1 MLSIRRGIGSNGGPQ
16 SAGALSIGVAALI
29 VLFGTAATWVARIGV
44 DHGAPTPV
52 YQLRMGT
59 PTAPAS
65 DAHENKQEAV
75 TLAAQLDATGQPTL
89 LVTTPALWDG
99 QPVTEV
105 RVSTD
110 GLESAAAG
118 HLPEGWSA
126 QTVGGAL
133 AFTGPALTDP
143 SAHFR
148 IDLGSAATTE
158 ALNVFASAA
167 GMTVYDRTTDV
178 AQLAQMQVIDVLAN
192 ALHFPWQVTPGEMV
206 TFQAVAN
213 SPIVPG
219 GSWSIAGSAPQV
231 VQGAAGQPL
240 SYQWR
245 VPTTL
250 TPASAVS
257 VTWTNPFGQ
266 VAVNVPTAN
275 VGVVTPPA
283 AAAQAPPRL
292 IDCTPR
298 GFAGRVVCL
307 CGWFPTAAERD
318 GFTLDGQPL
327 SVVAASSTT
336 VLVRLP
342 SDAQPGPRTIAA
354 DAGRGFDASQTISIV
369 ILAARGSVD
378 QNRLRLGQ
386 STPLR
391 LEVLGT
397 TDQLDIVLTN
407 YTPGIVQVTG
417 GIVQVVRTSGGT
429 PNVAQRQVQ
438 GITPGNFDIGYQLA
452 EDPCPCVDPPGTVV
466 AGTPTPPGD
475 TPPPGTGLPPVP
487 PAGPPPPGGGTTTGP
502 PPGDSTTTGPPL
514 PPITG
519 PPPVP
524 PGNPP
529 AFPPPNDE
537 TDDDT
542 CCGFRPDGTITFPK
556 ITDPLVPAPVRMA
569 PRDPAYGA
577 TQVLLHSGA
586 YVHNE
591 VDLEVQAVGFPFRL
605 ARRYVG
611 DVETVEGGVL
621 GHRWDFAL
629 NKRLVPQAAREL
641 GTNMLLERPL
651 IETPQVWYYDGHGDA
666 ALRDGIESEWRDVL
680 NFGVRTP
687 IRAFV
692 TTYEQLP
699 GDFFE
704 IQRYVL
710 EDPAD
715 HPFGRHPAVDIERGE
730 AIFFVLR
737 ERNGLRYIFNCRGQL
752 IHTLHRNDMLSLAGR
767 GAGLAQDSVRMTFE
781 YDGPLNPLTQN
792 PMLSRIRDASGHVFT
807 VDTRDIGQASLDTN
821 YQGRVRSEL
830 IPIPRVSEI
839 RGVGRT
845 ISFEYDTNANGG
857 PTLRSVIDSV
867 GAQTRTTRYGYD
879 SERRLTTVVTPKQ
892 MASEQ
897 KPYLTN
903 RYGAAGKVVEQVV
916 GHPDSSNAIRTY
928 ISYSG
933 QSTTT
938 RDARGN
944 ETRYDWRTVA
954 GHPVVQ
960 AATLTPADASEG
972 GPWST
977 RFEHNGHTQVVRITE
992 PRGNVTEL
1000 AYDGQD
1006 DPVTEGW
1013 IRNKSSAVTYA
1024 RDLSAGNLISVTQ
1037 RPGTAGASGVVQTTL
1052 AYEPLYN
1059 QIAEEVDARGNRTT
1073 YRYVY
1078 QQPGDFGNYVGRK
1091 VPDIT
1096 RPDGSRVAVPE
1107 FEREFNVR
1115 GQLVRE
1121 HMDGERERTY
1131 EFDSRGYL
1139 VRETFPEFAEKT
1151 YQRDIAGLVLAEGG
1165 SFGETRFLRGPFG
1178 EVTETI
1184 EDPSGFANR
1193 TQFTY
1198 DRDGGLIERRRELKD
1213 NFTAP
1218 VGGGG
1223 PARVPDQWVTERF
1236 TLDILGR
1243 ATKEERGSGADWLE
1257 QSHQYDDRGLRS
1269 WSGRPG
1275 VNGNFIETSYAYDAR
1290 GLIKEVRQGLGTSE
1304 ELVESTTHDAN
1315 GNVISRMSRSERDPA
1330 GLSAGPDRDWSYEY
1344 DGVDRLVAVTDPLGA
1359 RTEYTLDAAGNVTEE
1374 RVVENQGGIELRRV
1388 RRSYD
1393 ELGSPITEET
1403 AVLNAEGHVAT
1414 SEVYLDRF
1422 LARVRTVGPA
1432 GGEARYR
1439 YDAAGRVIEVV
1450 SPSGDTLRSVYDVA
1464 GNRVQVSRTE
1474 VGNRMDSLG
1483 GLQPTYDR
1491 RSVEYAY
1498 DALGRVV
1505 RESGEVTTTR
1515 YFHDSFSNPRGV
1527 LLADGA
1533 SDSIRYDGLG
1543 RKVLHAV
1550 GARRLITTFGPDGLP
1565 SSRTDGAHQT
1575 RWTWDVHGRLK
1586 SEQASGAGTRS
1597 IRRDAHGNPLEVTD
1611 ANGTVVTTTFNA
1623 VGLPLRRSV
1632 AKAGRS
1638 LTVHGMPFPYVQGPA
1653 QIDYEYDVL
1662 GQLTFAG
1669 TDWDGDVQ
1677 SGAWDG
1683 ASTRLSY
1690 DGLGRVEFEDQ
1701 DVPGSTYRVRRA
1713 YAANHRTVSTTYPS
1727 QAGALT
1733 VHHRLDAL
1741 GRVTEVSTDT
1751 VMVGTV
1757 AHYSYQGP
1765 SRISGRWYANLV
1777 TTQYGVD
1784 PQAGTVDIDV
1794 QSPLRYGASGP
1805 VWSGQLTSGRYG
1817 VASIRE
1823 QRPAEGNA
1831 PSVDMS
1837 TTFSY
1842 STSGRRTRA
1851 STALVTRSQQGS
1863 IQAHTVSTT
1872 MSGYQNG
1879 QLVAASETLIDEV
1892 ANVVQFARSDRFV
1905 NDSLGRRSS
1914 MSTVIGSNFRSPVTP
1929 WDAVRQ
1935 VDSAAGQASSQL
1947 TGGKNFLYDG
1957 NGNLI
1962 SDGELVYAYDHEGR
1976 LTRVMEVR
1984 PGGGESILFTYDAL
1998 GRRVRAD
2005 PLPGGGAVGLVNWGT
2020 WDREPV
2026 DFVYDGR
2033 QTIAEIDRG
2042 PVAATGAPVRRRYI
2056 LGARPGERI
2065 RAEYWDGSGGLQSFY
2080 LHEGMQGEVALLT
2093 DSAGY
2098 ARDMVSTGPTAGTG
2112 YAIPDEM
2119 RFVQGT
2125 NARAPYLSWTTRVD
2139 GFAGTRYDELEGG
2152 AHIDYRPIRAL
2163 ADSAGMQ
2170 AMRQSV
2176 SSAQTTGALTLGALA
2191 ALPLSAWGTGVLA
2204 TSGAGAFTWSGFLTP
2219 VVLTSSFNAMG
2230 GAAAA
2235 WFSGDDS
2242 YGLREYLSDAGEG
2255 AILGL
2260 AGGKAAAAGFK
2271 LPTAIGLEAAFAM
2284 NLRTATGL
2292 YEGLTPIEAT
2302 NNALQETGLEVATM
2316 GVMLGTG
2323 KAIAGVISEIQSRA
2337 LAEGVAATTRRVR
2350 PGSPTLTFEYGVLK
2364 DMNDYKSF
2372 VPKALAVPDAKS
2384 MEMAVLGLLERGTAM
2399 SAVAARGVR
2408 SGSIKVR
2415 IADMDPGYAG
2425 YFFPKSRNT
2434 IYVNYK
2440 SLMAGGRVNPMP
2452 AALTVVHEFTH
2463 AAGGGELAAWVAELQ
2478 FASVLVARSAGR
2490 AALQGAVNVPWLS
2503 PMKNSALRA
2512 YLKGRGGQFPDL
2524 LGGISRTYAQTG
2536 QRLSMHR
2543 GIQPFQVVNQMGGFS
2558 RMLGVDHKWAM
2569 GWMQVLDAGRLPG
2582 HYE

>member
-1 MLSIRRGIGSNGGPQ
+1 MSIRRGAGSHNR
-16 SAGALSIGVAALI
+16 STRTGALSLSVAALI
-29 VLFGTAATWVARIGV
+29 VLFGTAATWVARQAV
-44 DHGAPTPV
+44 DRRPVEGV
-52 YQLRMGT
+52 YQLSMRT
-59 PTAPAS
+59 LDAPAS
-65 DAHENKQEAV
+65 DAHEANQEAV
-75 TLAAQLDATGQPTL
+75 TVASQLDATGQPTL
-89 LVTTPALWDG
+89 LVTTPAVWDG

-105 RVSTD
+105 RVSTAD
-110 GLESAAAG
+110 LESAVAG

-126 QTVGGAL
+126 QAVGGTL
-133 AFTGPALTDP
+133 TFTGPALTDA

-148 IDLGSAATTE
+148 IDLASAATTE
-158 ALNVFASAA
+158 ALNVLASAT
-167 GMTVYDRTTDV
+167 GTTVYDRATDV
-178 AQLAQMQVIDVLAN
+178 AQLAQMQVVDVLADVV
-192 ALHFPWQVTPGEMV
+192 HFPWQVTPGETV

-231 VQGAAGQPL
+231 VQGASGQPL
-240 SYQWR
+240 SYQWQ
-245 VPTTL
+245 VPATL
-250 TPASAVS
+250 TPASPVT

-275 VGVVTPPA
+275 VGVITPPA

-318 GFTLDGQPL
+318 GFMLDGQPL
-327 SVVAASSTT
+327 GVVAASSTT

-342 SDAQPGPRTIAA
+342 GDAQPGPRTITA
-354 DAGRGFDASQTISIV
+354 DPGRGFDASQTISIV

-378 QNRLRLGQ
+378 QNRLRRGQ
-386 STPLR
+386 ATPLR

-397 TDQLDIVLTN
+397 TEQLDIVLTN

-429 PNVAQRQVQ
+429 PNTATRQVQ

-466 AGTPTPPGD
+466 AGTPTPTGD
-475 TPPPGTGLPPVP
+475 PPPPGTGLPPVP

-502 PPGDSTTTGPPL
+502 PSGDSTTTGPPL
-514 PPITG
+514 PPISG
-519 PPPVP
+519 PPPLP
-524 PGNPP
+524 PGTPP
-529 AFPPPNDE
+529 AFPPPTDE

-542 CCGFRPDGTITFPK
+542 CCGFRPDGTITYPK
-556 ITDPLVPAPVRMA
+556 ITDPLVPAPVRIA

-577 TQVLLHSGA
+577 TQVLVHSGA

-591 VDLEVQAVGFPFRL
+591 VDLEIQAVGFPFRL

-611 DVETVEGGVL
+611 DVETVEGGLL

-651 IETPQVWYYDGHGDA
+651 VETPQVWYYDGHGDA
-666 ALRDGIESEWRDVL
+666 ALREGIESEWRDVL

-704 IQRYVL
+704 IQRFIL

-752 IHTLHRNDMLSLAGR
+752 LHTLHRNDMLSLAGR
-767 GAGLAQDSVRMTFE
+767 GARLASDSVRMTFE

-792 PMLSRIRDASGHVFT
+792 PMLSRVRDASGHVYT
-807 VDTRDIGQASLDTN
+807 ITTRDIGQASLDTN
-821 YQGRVRSEL
+821 FEGRVRSEL
-830 IPIPRVSEI
+830 IPIPRVAEV

-845 ISFEYDTNANGG
+845 LSFDYDTNGSGG

-867 GAQTRTTRYGYD
+867 GAHTRTTRYGYD
-879 SERRLTTVVTPKQ
+879 VERRLTTVVTPKQ

-903 RYGAAGKVVEQVV
+903 RYGADGRVVEQVV

-933 QSTTT
+933 QTTTT

-944 ETRYDWRTVA
+944 ETRYDWQLVS

-960 AATLTPADASEG
+960 VATLTPSDASEG
-972 GPWST
+972 GPWTT
-977 RFEHNGHTQVVRITE
+977 RFEHNGHTQVVRITQ

-1013 IRNKSSAVTYA
+1013 LRNKGPSVTYA
-1024 RDLSAGNLISVTQ
+1024 RDLSAGNLVSVTQ
-1037 RPGTAGASGVVQTTL
+1037 RSGQVGSGEVVTTAL

-1059 QIAEEVDARGNRTT
+1059 QIAEEVDPRGHRTT
-1073 YRYVY
+1073 YRYRY
-1078 QQPGDFGNYVGRK
+1078 QQPGDFGNYVGKK

-1096 RPDGSRVAVPE
+1096 RPDGSRVVVPE

-1115 GQLVRE
+1115 GQPVRE
-1121 HMDGERERTY
+1121 HMDGERERRY
-1131 EFDSRGYL
+1131 EFDTRGYL
-1139 VRETFPEFAEKT
+1139 IRETFPEFAEKT
-1151 YQRDIAGLVLAEGG
+1151 YQRDATGLLLAEGG
-1165 SFGETRFLRGPFG
+1165 SFGETRFVRGPFG

-1213 NFTAP
+1213 NFTIP
-1218 VGGGG
+1218 TGGGG
-1223 PARVPDQWVTERF
+1223 PPAVPDRWITERF

-1243 ATKEERGSGADWLE
+1243 TVKEERGSAGDWVE
-1257 QSHQYDDRGLRS
+1257 QSHRYDGRGLRV
-1269 WSGRPG
+1269 WTGRPG
-1275 VNGNFIETSYAYDAR
+1275 SGNGLNETTLAYDAR
-1290 GLIKEVRQGLGTSE
+1290 GLIKEIRYGLGTSE
-1304 ELVESTTHDAN
+1304 ELLESTRHDAN
-1315 GNVISRMSRSERDPA
+1315 GNVVTSVTRSERDPA
-1330 GLSAGPDRDWSYEY
+1330 GLTAGPSRDWRYEY
-1344 DGVDRLVAVTDPLGA
+1344 DGVDRLVAITDPLGA
-1359 RTEYTLDAAGNVTEE
+1359 RTEYALDAAGNITEE
-1374 RVVENQGGIELRRV
+1374 RVVERQGGIELRRIS
-1388 RRSYD
+1388 RTFD
-1393 ELGSPITEET
+1393 ELGSAIREER
-1403 AVLNAEGHVAT
+1403 AVLNGEGHVAA

-1422 LARVRTVGPA
+1422 LARVRTIGPA

-1439 YDAAGRVIEVV
+1439 YDAAGRVVEVV
-1450 SPSGDTLRSVYDVA
+1450 TPSGDTTRSVYDLA
-1464 GNRVQVSRTE
+1464 GNRVQYSQTD

-1483 GLQPTYDR
+1483 ALLPTSNR

-1498 DALGRVV
+1498 DAFGRIV

-1515 YFHDSFSNPRGV
+1515 YFHDSFSNLRGV
-1527 LLADGA
+1527 QLADGSA
-1533 SDSIRYDGLG
+1533 DSIRYDGLG
-1543 RKVLHAV
+1543 RKVLHAA
-1550 GARRLITTFGPDGLP
+1550 GLRQLATTYGPDGLP
-1565 SSRTDGAHQT
+1565 SARNDGRTTT

-1586 SEQASGAGTRS
+1586 SEQASGRGARTM
-1597 IRRDAHGNPLEVTD
+1597 RRDGHGNPLEVTD
-1611 ANGTVVTTTFNA
+1611 GNGTVVRTTFNA
-1623 VGLPLRRSV
+1623 VGLPLRQSI
-1632 AKAGRS
+1632 AKADRN
-1638 LTVHGMPFPYVQGPA
+1638 LTVHGMPFAYVQGPG

-1669 TDWDGDVQ
+1669 TDWDGDVR
-1677 SGAWDG
+1677 SGQWDG

-1690 DGLGRVEFEDQ
+1690 DGLGRLEIEDQ
-1701 DVPGSTYRVRRA
+1701 VLPGSTYAIRRS

-1727 QAGALT
+1727 QAGGLT
-1733 VHHRLDAL
+1733 VHHRMDAL

-1757 AHYSYQGP
+1757 AHYSYEGP
-1765 SRISGRWYANLV
+1765 ARVTGRWYANLV
-1777 TTQYGVD
+1777 TTQYD
-1784 PQAGTVDIDV
+1784 IDQQAGTVGIAV
-1794 QSPLRYGASGP
+1794 QSPLRYGARGP
-1805 VWSGQLTSGRYG
+1805 LWTGLSTAGRYG
-1817 VASIRE
+1817 LASIRE
-1823 QRPAEGNA
+1823 QRPAHGNA
-1831 PSVDMS
+1831 PSVDM
-1837 TTFSY
+1837 TTRLSY
-1842 STSGRRTRA
+1842 STSGRNTLA
-1851 STALVTRSQQGS
+1851 STSLLTRSQQGS
-1863 IQAHTVSTT
+1863 IVSHSVSTT

-1879 QLVAASETLIDEV
+1879 QLVSAAETLVDEV
-1892 ANVVQFARSDRFV
+1892 SNTVLFARSDRFV
-1905 NDSLGRRSS
+1905 NDSLGRRDR
-1914 MSTVIGSNFRSPVTP
+1914 MTTVVGSNFRSPVTP
-1929 WDAVRQ
+1929 WNAVRQ
-1935 VDSAAGQASSQL
+1935 VDSAATRASSRL
-1947 TGGKNFLYDG
+1947 TGAKSFLYDA

-1976 LTRVMEVR
+1976 LTRVMEVK
-1984 PGGGESILFTYDAL
+1984 PGGGESLLFTYDAL
-1998 GRRVRAD
+1998 GRRVRSA
-2005 PLPGGGAVGLVNWGT
+2005 PLQGGGTVGLMSWGT
-2020 WDREPV
+2020 WDSEPV

-2065 RAEYWDGSGGLQSFY
+2065 RAEYWDGSGSLQSFY
-2080 LHEGMQGEVALLT
+2080 LHEGLQGEIALLT
-2093 DSAGY
+2093 DSAGN
-2098 ARDMVSTGPTAGTG
+2098 ARDMVSTGPTSGTG
-2112 YAIPDEM
+2112 HARPDDM

-2139 GFAGTRYDELEGG
+2139 GFAGTRYDELGG
-2152 AHIDYRPIRAL
+2152 AQIDYRPIRAL

-2191 ALPLSAWGTGVLA
+2191 ALPLSAWGTTVLA
-2204 TSGAGAFTWSGFLTP
+2204 TAGTSAFTWSGFLTP
-2219 VVLTSSFNAMG
+2219 VLLSASGNAVG
-2230 GAAAA
+2230 GAFAA
-2235 WFSGDDS
+2235 WTSGDDS

-2255 AILGL
+2255 ALLGL
-2260 AGGKAAAAGFK
+2260 AGGRAAAAGFK
-2271 LPTAIGLEAAFAM
+2271 LPAAIGLEAAFAFPV
-2284 NLRTATGL
+2284 RTAFGL
-2292 YEGLTPIEAT
+2292 YAGRTPIEAT
-2302 NNALQETGLEVATM
+2302 NEALFETALETVTVGALV
-2316 GVMLGTG
+2316 GAG
-2323 KAIAGVISEIQSRA
+2323 KALAGIASELQGRA
-2337 LAEGVAATTRRVR
+2337 MVEGVASTTKRAR
-2350 PGSPTLTFEYGVLK
+2350 PPSATLTFEYGVLK
-2364 DMNDYKSF
+2364 SMKDYKSF
-2372 VPKALAVPDAKS
+2372 VPKAVAVPEAQM
-2384 MEMAVLGLLERGTAM
+2384 MEKAVMRLLDTGTAW
-2399 SAVAARGVR
+2399 SAQASRGAR
-2408 SGSIKVR
+2408 SGGIKIR
-2415 IADMDPGYAG
+2415 IAEMDPTYGG
-2425 YFFPKSRNT
+2425 YFFPQSRNT
-2434 IYVNYK
+2434 IYVNK
-2440 SLMAGGRVNPMP
+2440 SLFFGPRVGPLP
-2452 AALTVVHEFTH
+2452 AAMTVVHEFTH
-2463 AAGGGELAAWVAELQ
+2463 AAGGGELAAWIAELQ
-2478 FASVLVARSAGR
+2478 FAAILVTRHYGRSALR
-2490 AALQGAVNVPWLS
+2490 GAVELPWLS
-2503 PMKNSALRA
+2503 PSKNSALQA

-2524 LGGISRTYAQTG
+2524 LGGVARIYGRLG

-2543 GIQPFQVVNQMGGFS
+2543 GTRPFRIVEQLGGFS
-2558 RMLGVDHKWAM
+2558 RILGVDDRWATS
-2569 GWMQVLDAGRLPG
+2569 WMQFLDAGRLPG